1 MPRHHQ
7 RSRFVSMLFANAI
20 ERSPPPCLRAGI
32 EALEGRAATIR
43 HTEMPER
50 SGLGLPRLARCRDMI
65 GYGGSIS
72 TDELIRAESRSDADL
87 AASGHANIN
96 ADVTVSVDILDQ
108 MLEPKLHRL
117 PHHTATSS
125 QGLPLSRS
133 GSASKARPRAK
144 RSQTVRLVSSL
155 GPAMQPSLTIMS
167 NRLGP
172 APTQAAAW

>member
-1 MPRHHQ
+1 
-7 RSRFVSMLFANAI
+7 MLFANSF
-20 ERSPPPCLRAGI
+20 ELSTPSRLRAGI

-87 AASGHANIN
+87 AAPGHANIN
-96 ADVTVSVDILDQ
+96 ADVAVSVDILDQ

-133 GSASKARPRAK
+133 GSASKARSRAK
-144 RSQTVRLVSSL
+144 RSQTVRLL
-155 GPAMQPSLTIMS
+155 M
-167 NRLGP
+167 RLGP
-172 APTQAAAW
+172 SIGPSFTII

>member
-7 RSRFVSMLFANAI
+7 RNRFVSMLFANAI

-96 ADVTVSVDILDQ
+96 ADVAVSVGILHPKI
-108 MLEPKLHRL
+108 EPKLHSL
-117 PHHTATSS
+117 PHPTANSS
-125 QGLPLSRS
+125 PGVPLSR
-133 GSASKARPRAK
+133 P
-144 RSQTVRLVSSL
+144 V
-155 GPAMQPSLTIMS
+155 
-167 NRLGP
+167 
-172 APTQAAAW
+172 